1 MSSVLS
7 IPDRKQPYPAQIQ
20 SGKVESST
28 LPSQKGYNRELL
40 KLKAHW
46 ITDIFPDELVVQ
58 EKTISIIRNQF
69 LVSFIETMPVR
80 DIGRVVYIDTPFFAG
95 IQIIGKNTAHQLQ
108 IKGLNKRLAMD
119 ARELIEGLLLEEAGT
134 IDMPDWIG
142 SKDHGAALQ
151 RAGKDMLNGLLI
163 QNKHYRHE

>member
-1 MSSVLS
+1 MANGVTQTG
-7 IPDRKQPYPAQIQ
+7 RNMPYPAKIQ

-28 LPSQKGYNRELL
+28 LPSQTGYNRELL

-95 IQIIGKNTAHQLQ
+95 I
-108 IKGLNKRLAMD
+108 
-119 ARELIEGLLLEEAGT
+119 
-134 IDMPDWIG
+134 
-142 SKDHGAALQ
+142 
-151 RAGKDMLNGLLI
+151 
-163 QNKHYRHE
+163 

>member
-1 MSSVLS
+1 MANGVTQTG
-7 IPDRKQPYPAQIQ
+7 RNMPYPAQIQ

-95 IQIIGKNTAHQLQ
+95 IQIIGKNTAHQTTSFNTVAVTA
-108 IKGLNKRLAMD
+108 GLIFPNAFFASNAAPIAINPMTAKKRPPPMVNVPTKEVITLAD
-119 ARELIEGLLLEEAGT
+119 VV
-134 IDMPDWIG
+134 
-142 SKDHGAALQ
+142 
-151 RAGKDMLNGLLI
+151 
-163 QNKHYRHE
+163 